1 MWSGPRNV
9 STALMYSFAQRH
21 DACVVDEPLY
31 GHYLRVTGVRHPGRE
46 QVLAAMDTDG
56 RRVMSR
62 LAEDPSDSQVLF
74 AKQMAHH
81 WTGLDARLLEPFEH
95 FLLIRDPRHML
106 PSLAQVLETVTLE
119 DTGLPAQ
126 IRLLDQLRSLGKE
139 PFCLD
144 ARDLLRDPARML
156 AATCARL
163 GLDFDAGMTEWDAGP
178 RREDGVWAPWW
189 YANVHRSTGFRPY
202 RPGTRTIPEDMQGLL
217 NPCDELYSRLRRL
230 AIQDPG
236 DQ

>member
-1 MWSGPRNV
+1 
-9 STALMYSFAQRH
+9 MYSFAQRH

-31 GHYLRVTGVRHPGRE
+31 GHYLHVTGVRHPGRE

-62 LAEDPSDSQVLF
+62 LAEDPSDRQVLF

-156 AATCARL
+156 AATCASS
-163 GLDFDAGMTEWDAGP
+163 ATSSPPP
-178 RREDGVWAPWW
+178 RSSIACRVWRPWSTRITVRCCWHASSAP
-189 YANVHRSTGFRPY
+189 HGSS
-202 RPGTRTIPEDMQGLL
+202 
-217 NPCDELYSRLRRL
+217 C
-230 AIQDPG
+230 
-236 DQ
+236 